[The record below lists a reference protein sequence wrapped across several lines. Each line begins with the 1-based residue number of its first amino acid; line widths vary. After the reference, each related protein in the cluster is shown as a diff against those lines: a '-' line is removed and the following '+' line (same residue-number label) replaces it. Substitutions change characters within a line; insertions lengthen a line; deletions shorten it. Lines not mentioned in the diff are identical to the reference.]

1 MFLADI
7 PPHAAEVIRH
17 LSPDLKR
24 SIKAAVRALCVNP
37 SEGAPLVKELEGL
50 WKYRVSRFRIVY
62 AIDRRRKVIRVMAV
76 GHRRSVYE
84 EVTKHLSERKKGKL
98 SE

>member
-1 MFLADI
+1 MFRADI
-7 PPHAAEVIRH
+7 PPHISDVIRH
-17 LSPDLKR
+17 LSPDLKH

-62 AIDRRRKVIRVMAV
+62 AIDRRRKVIRIMAV

-84 EVTKHLSERKKGKL
+84 KVAEFAKRKAASE
-98 SE
+98 

>member
-1 MFLADI
+1 MFRADI
-7 PPHAAEVIRH
+7 PPHISEVIRH

-50 WKYRVSRFRIVY
+50 WKYRVRRFRIIY
-62 AIDRRRKVIRVMAV
+62 AIDRKRKVMRVMAI

-84 EVTKHLSERKKGKL
+84 EVTEHLPKMKKGKF
-98 SE
+98 SK

>member
-1 MFLADI
+1 MFRADI
-7 PPHAAEVIRH
+7 PPHISEVIRH
-17 LSPDLKR
+17 LSPDLRR

-37 SEGAPLVKELEGL
+37 SEGAPLVQELEGL

-62 AIDRRRKVIRVMAV
+62 AIDRKRKVIRVMAV

-84 EVTKHLSERKKGKL
+84 KVTEFVKRKEVSE
-98 SE
+98 